1 MSNNIQISN
10 LIVNLLEQLNVSNVC
25 VSPGARNAPMIE
37 ALSKSSLK
45 MHSILDERAA
55 GFYALGMAKKT
66 DRPVALS
73 CTSGTALA
81 NFFPAII
88 EAYMSETPVIIISAD
103 RPVQSIDTGSN
114 QTIYQDNIYGKYS
127 LHFEKINSL
136 SDDLDSICNKINVA
150 FHASMGIIEN
160 KKISSKGPVHIN
172 IHFDE
177 PLINSQEIYKKSTIQ
192 LKKIESLKNHPSPI
206 KNNTVVKNPV
216 IICGQ
221 SDLKKNSD
229 AILDIAQKI
238 GSPILSDISSNI
250 KGENQVISF
259 YDHFTEDINPD
270 LILRFG
276 RKPLSKKLLSL
287 LEKNNEITHLI
298 RLRDAFNDDAN
309 PIEISIDSF
318 AENINDYL
326 DYEKDSRWL
335 DSFINQDALA
345 KQKIESLSKDVK
357 INEYSFANELINI
370 LPDNSNLFIGNSL
383 MIRAFNSFSNRAY
396 DKNIHILSNRG
407 ASGIDGN
414 IATALGITQSFNKN
428 NYLVIGDQSFMHD
441 IGSLQILSE
450 IEADLT
456 VFIINNGGGAIF
468 SQLPLSNKMDL
479 STFNQ
484 FVRRSHNQNFEAIT
498 KSYNIDYTLITTF
511 EEFKNLDINKA
522 QICEVMINQDDSLN
536 FINQFS

>member
-66 DRPVALS
+66 DGPVALS

-88 EAYMSETPVIIISAD
+88 EAYMSETPLIIISAD

-192 LKKIESLKNHPSPI
+192 LKKIEPSENHPSPI
-206 KNNTVVKNPV
+206 KNKTVVKNPV

-229 AILDIAQKI
+229 TILDIAQKI

-287 LEKNNEITHLI
+287 ISQNKEITYLI
-298 RLRDAFNDDAN
+298 RSREKFNDDVI

-318 AENINDYL
+318 AENIDNYL
-326 DYEKDSRWL
+326 DYEKDSSWL
-335 DSFINQDALA
+335 DSFINQDTLA
-345 KQKIESLSKDVK
+345 KQKIVSLSKDVK
-357 INEYSFANELINI
+357 INEYSFANKLINI

-414 IATALGITQSFNKN
+414 IATALGIAQSFNKN

-450 IEADLT
+450 IEADLAI
-456 VFIINNGGGAIF
+456 FIINNGGGAIF
-468 SQLPLSNKMDL
+468 ERLPLSNEMNL
-479 STFNQ
+479 SIFNQ

-511 EEFKNLDINKA
+511 EEFKKLDMNKT
-522 QICEVMINQDDSLN
+522 QICEVMVNQGDSLN
-536 FINQFS
+536 FIRQFS

>member
-88 EAYMSETPVIIISAD
+88 EAYMSETPLIIISAD

-136 SDDLDSICNKINVA
+136 LDDLDSICNKINVA

-172 IHFDE
+172 IHFDD
-177 PLINSQEIYKKSTIQ
+177 PLINSQEIYKKTTIQ
-192 LKKIESLKNHPSPI
+192 LKKIEPLENHPSPI
-206 KNNTVVKNPV
+206 KNKTVVKNPV

-229 AILDIAQKI
+229 TILGIAQKI

-250 KGENQVISF
+250 KSENQIISF

-298 RLRDAFNDDAN
+298 RLRDAFNDDVN

-318 AENINDYL
+318 AENIDDYL

-414 IATALGITQSFNKN
+414 IATALGIAQSFNKN

>member
-10 LIVNLLEQLNVSNVC
+10 LIANLLEQLNVSNVC

-88 EAYMSETPVIIISAD
+88 EAYMSETPLIIISAD

-150 FHASMGIIEN
+150 FHASMGIVEN

-192 LKKIESLKNHPSPI
+192 LKKIESLKNHPSSI
-206 KNNTVVKNPV
+206 KNKTVVKNPV

-229 AILDIAQKI
+229 AILDIAHKI

-298 RLRDAFNDDAN
+298 RLRDAFNDDVN

-318 AENINDYL
+318 AENIDDYL

-345 KQKIESLSKDVK
+345 KQKIASLSKDVK

-414 IATALGITQSFNKN
+414 IATALGIAQSFNKN

-456 VFIINNGGGAIF
+456 VFIINNRGGSIF

-511 EEFKNLDINKA
+511 EEFKNLDMNKA

-536 FINQFS
+536 FIKQFS

>member
-25 VSPGARNAPMIE
+25 ISPGARNAPMIE

-45 MHSILDERAA
+45 MHSILDERTA
-55 GFYALGMAKKT
+55 GFYALGIAKKT
-66 DRPVALS
+66 GRPVALS

-88 EAYMSETPVIIISAD
+88 EAYMSETPLIIISAD

-192 LKKIESLKNHPSPI
+192 LKKIEPLENHPSPV
-206 KNNTVVKNPV
+206 KNKTVVKNPV

-229 AILDIAQKI
+229 SILDIAQKI

-287 LEKNNEITHLI
+287 LSQNKEITHLI
-298 RLRDAFNDDAN
+298 RLRDAFNDDVS
-309 PIEISIDSF
+309 PVEISIDSF
-318 AENINDYL
+318 AENIDDYL
-326 DYEKDSRWL
+326 DYEKDSSWL
-335 DSFINQDALA
+335 DSFINQDNLA
-345 KQKIESLSKDVK
+345 KQKIASLSKDIK

-370 LPDNSNLFIGNSL
+370 LPDNSNLFIGNSI
-383 MIRAFNSFSNRAY
+383 MIRAFNSFSNRAH

-414 IATALGITQSFNKN
+414 IATALGIAQSFNKN

-456 VFIINNGGGAIF
+456 VFIINNGGGSIF
-468 SQLPLSNKMDL
+468 SQLPLSSKMDL

-484 FVRRSHNQNFEAIT
+484 FVRRSHSQNFEAIT

-522 QICEVMINQDDSLN
+522 QICEVMINQEDSLN
-536 FINQFS
+536 FTRQFS

>member
-88 EAYMSETPVIIISAD
+88 EAYMSETPLIIISAD

-150 FHASMGIIEN
+150 FHASMGIVEN

-192 LKKIESLKNHPSPI
+192 LKKIESLKNHPSSI
-206 KNNTVVKNPV
+206 KNKTVVKNPV

-229 AILDIAQKI
+229 AILDIAHKI

-298 RLRDAFNDDAN
+298 RLRDAFNDDVN

-318 AENINDYL
+318 AENIDDYL

-345 KQKIESLSKDVK
+345 KQKIASLSKDVK

-414 IATALGITQSFNKN
+414 IATALGIAQSFNKN

-456 VFIINNGGGAIF
+456 VFIINNRGGSIF

-511 EEFKNLDINKA
+511 EEFKNLDMNKA

-536 FINQFS
+536 FIKQFS

>member
-25 VSPGARNAPMIE
+25 ISPGARNAPMIE

-45 MHSILDERAA
+45 MHSILDERTA
-55 GFYALGMAKKT
+55 GFYALGIAKKT
-66 DRPVALS
+66 GRPVALS

-88 EAYMSETPVIIISAD
+88 EAYMSETPLIIISAD

-114 QTIYQDNIYGKYS
+114 QTIYQHNIYGKYS

-192 LKKIESLKNHPSPI
+192 LKKIEPLENHPSPV
-206 KNNTVVKNPV
+206 KNKTVVKNPV

-229 AILDIAQKI
+229 SILDIAQKI

-287 LEKNNEITHLI
+287 LSQNKEITHLI
-298 RLRDAFNDDAN
+298 RLRDAFNDDVS
-309 PIEISIDSF
+309 PVEISIDSF
-318 AENINDYL
+318 AENIDDYL
-326 DYEKDSRWL
+326 DYEKDSSWL
-335 DSFINQDALA
+335 DSFINQDNLA
-345 KQKIESLSKDVK
+345 KQKIASLSKDIK

-370 LPDNSNLFIGNSL
+370 LPDNSNLFIGNSI
-383 MIRAFNSFSNRAY
+383 MIRAFNSFSNRAH

-414 IATALGITQSFNKN
+414 IATALGIAQSFNKN

-456 VFIINNGGGAIF
+456 VFIINNGGGSIF
-468 SQLPLSNKMDL
+468 SQLPLSSKMDL

-484 FVRRSHNQNFEAIT
+484 FVRRSHSQNFEAIT

-536 FINQFS
+536 FTKQFS

>member
-45 MHSILDERAA
+45 MYSILDERAA

-88 EAYMSETPVIIISAD
+88 EAYMSETPLIIISAD
-103 RPVQSIDTGSN
+103 RPLQSIDTGTN

-136 SDDLDSICNKINVA
+136 SDDLDSICNKINIA
-150 FHASMGIIEN
+150 FHASMGIVEN

-192 LKKIESLKNHPSPI
+192 LKKIEPLENHPSPI
-206 KNNTVVKNPV
+206 KNKTVVKNPV

-287 LEKNNEITHLI
+287 LSQNKEITHLI
-298 RLRDAFNDDAN
+298 RLREKFNDDVI

-318 AENINDYL
+318 AENIDDYL
-326 DYEKDSRWL
+326 DYEKDSSWL
-335 DSFINQDALA
+335 DLFIRQDALA
-345 KQKIESLSKDVK
+345 KQKIASLSKDVR
-357 INEYSFANELINI
+357 INEYSFANKLINM

-383 MIRAFNSFSNRAY
+383 MIRAFNSFSNRAH

-414 IATALGITQSFNKN
+414 IATALGIAQSFNKN

-450 IEADLT
+450 IEANLT
-456 VFIINNGGGAIF
+456 VFIINNGGGSIF
-468 SQLPLSNKMDL
+468 SQLPLSSEMDL

-522 QICEVMINQDDSLN
+522 QIYEVMISRDDSLN
-536 FINQFS
+536 FTKQFS

>member
-1 MSNNIQISN
+1 M
-10 LIVNLLEQLNVSNVC
+10 
-25 VSPGARNAPMIE
+25 
-37 ALSKSSLK
+37 
-45 MHSILDERAA
+45 
-55 GFYALGMAKKT
+55 
-66 DRPVALS
+66 
-73 CTSGTALA
+73 
-81 NFFPAII
+81 
-88 EAYMSETPVIIISAD
+88 
-103 RPVQSIDTGSN
+103 
-114 QTIYQDNIYGKYS
+114 
-127 LHFEKINSL
+127 
-136 SDDLDSICNKINVA
+136 
-150 FHASMGIIEN
+150 
-160 KKISSKGPVHIN
+160 HIN

-192 LKKIESLKNHPSPI
+192 LKKIESLKNHPSSI
-206 KNNTVVKNPV
+206 KNKTVVKNPV

-229 AILDIAQKI
+229 AILDIAHKI

-298 RLRDAFNDDAN
+298 RLRDAFNDDVN

-318 AENINDYL
+318 AENIDDYL

-345 KQKIESLSKDVK
+345 KQKIASLSKDVK

-414 IATALGITQSFNKN
+414 IATALGIAQSFNKN

-456 VFIINNGGGAIF
+456 VFIINNRWGSIF
-468 SQLPLSNKMDL
+468 SQLPLSNKMDI

-484 FVRRSHNQNFEAIT
+484 IVRRSHNKNFEANT
-498 KSYNIDYTLITTF
+498 KYYNIDKL
-511 EEFKNLDINKA
+511 FK
-522 QICEVMINQDDSLN
+522 EYS
-536 FINQFS
+536 

>member
-66 DRPVALS
+66 DGPVALS

-88 EAYMSETPVIIISAD
+88 EAYMSETPLIIISAD

-192 LKKIESLKNHPSPI
+192 LKKIEPSENHPSPI
-206 KNNTVVKNPV
+206 KNKTVVKNPV

-229 AILDIAQKI
+229 TILDIAQKI

-287 LEKNNEITHLI
+287 ISQNKEITYLI
-298 RLRDAFNDDAN
+298 RSREKFNDDVI

-318 AENINDYL
+318 AENIDNYL
-326 DYEKDSRWL
+326 DYEKDSSWL
-335 DSFINQDALA
+335 DSFINQDTLA
-345 KQKIESLSKDVK
+345 KQKIVSLSKDVK
-357 INEYSFANELINI
+357 INEYSFANKLINI

-414 IATALGITQSFNKN
+414 IATALGIAQSFNKN

-450 IEADLT
+450 IEADLAI
-456 VFIINNGGGAIF
+456 FIINNGGGAIF
-468 SQLPLSNKMDL
+468 ERLPLSNEMNL
-479 STFNQ
+479 SIFNQ

-511 EEFKNLDINKA
+511 EEFKKLDMNKT
-522 QICEVMINQDDSLN
+522 QICEVMVNQGDSLN
-536 FINQFS
+536 FIKQFS